1 MDRGWL
7 TRAGQAAMERLDLPG
22 DIPAGVPHM
31 ELIGERE
38 FFMCR
43 HRGVLSYSTETVEI
57 GGGSLRIYDRELQQK
72 MFDLLHLERGE
83 VEARFGHL
91 LNAFRFGAPPHGGL
105 AYGFDRL
112 VMLLAGEE
120 SIREVMAF
128 PKQQNASE
136 LMTNSP
142 SDVEQKQLDELHIA
156 LVDQEN

>member
-1 MDRGWL
+1 MDTDPGRV
-7 TRAGQAAMERLDLPG
+7 RAKAY
-22 DIPAGVPHM
+22 DIILNG
-31 ELIGERE
+31 
-38 FFMCR
+38 
-43 HRGVLSYSTETVEI
+43 SEI